1 LSRPRLAAE
10 DFVFISLSP
19 GRPYLGVARP
29 SVDRSRTR
37 ISTEV
42 WFDLGQ
48 AGRPLKSDH
57 YGESLIRMRG
67 PSAGDRAM
75 NYSIATA
82 DRVTHL
88 KVVAVAL
95 LGAIV
100 TMSVALAIA

>member
-1 LSRPRLAAE
+1 
-10 DFVFISLSP
+10 
-19 GRPYLGVARP
+19 
-29 SVDRSRTR
+29 
-37 ISTEV
+37 
-42 WFDLGQ
+42 
-48 AGRPLKSDH
+48 
-57 YGESLIRMRG
+57 
-67 PSAGDRAM
+67 M